1 MCNKVHVQNC
11 SFCCKLQPITRQT
24 RGRSDKVEIPSEL
37 RRWVRSADV
46 VGAERGRKS
55 DKHKVA
61 VIEPRVNVSREYYL
75 RAGFSAVCI
84 SGCSFYI
91 LSIGCVLSCQFYNKI
106 ELNWIGHCRTQ
117 VTFKSSF
124 TYTCLPSKLPPLHH
138 QSYLSTCHIF
148 LPSRQTDGT
157 TANKE
162 SILPVLSSPMCSVW

>member
-106 ELNWIGHCRTQ
+106 ELNWIEL
-117 VTFKSSF
+117 SSLIHSLAPSF
-124 TYTCLPSKLPPLHH
+124 LQQLVRYLYLAVTCLQFPT
-138 QSYLSTCHIF
+138 QTCF
-148 LPSRQTDGT
+148 GL
-157 TANKE
+157 
-162 SILPVLSSPMCSVW
+162 